1 MGNVL
6 NALPKSQ
13 PGRVKTDLQAI
24 WMARD
29 ACRHVRRVRSIRN
42 GLCGETSEGDRNAE

>member
-13 PGRVKTDLQAI
+13 QGRAKADLQAI
-24 WMARD
+24 WMG
-29 ACRHVRRVRSIRN
+29 RHTR
-42 GLCGETSEGDRNAE
+42 